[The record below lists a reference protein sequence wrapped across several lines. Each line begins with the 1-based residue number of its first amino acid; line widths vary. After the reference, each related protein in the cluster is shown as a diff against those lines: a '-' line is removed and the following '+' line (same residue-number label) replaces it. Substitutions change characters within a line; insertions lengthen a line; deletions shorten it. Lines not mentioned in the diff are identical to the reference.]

1 MCRKCCF
8 VTSHKNLFKSH
19 NSCHLTYKQN
29 KAQGSELAKG
39 NLDWVCVASV
49 IRAISAK
56 LGRSFDYY
64 FIQTC
69 SQKWLMTGFYFFS
82 HEVCF
87 EAGEGMSILEDGLEA
102 SALMSSDPEG

>member
-1 MCRKCCF
+1 MCRKCYF

-29 KAQGSELAKG
+29 KAQGSQLAKG
-39 NLDWVCVASV
+39 NLDQVCVASM

-69 SQKWLMTGFYFFS
+69 SQKWLMIGFFFS
-82 HEVCF
+82 HEVCS
-87 EAGEGMSILEDGLEA
+87 EAGEGKSILEDGLEA
-102 SALMSSDPEG
+102 SALISSDPEG